1 MKEGYQLIRESAAD
15 GSVYVRMFVKWSLL
29 AIVAGIVCGLL
40 GTLFHY
46 CVDFATETY
55 QNFDWLLY
63 LLPVSGILIVFLYRC
78 CGVYEDEGTNRVIAS
93 IRSPKDVPANMTFLI
108 FAGTVLTH
116 LCGGS
121 SGREGAALQIGGSM
135 GYLLGRIFRLDL
147 NEKRIITMCGM
158 SALFS
163 ALFGTPLAAA
173 VFSIEVVTVGV
184 MNYMALLPC
193 VISSTI
199 AYAIAG
205 SFGITPMSYTI
216 TEVPALSAV
225 SVLQV
230 FAITLIASL
239 LSALFVKG
247 LHYYGEITRKRIP
260 NAYLRVVVG
269 GLLIIVLTLICQTR
283 DYNGAGTAVINLAF
297 TGQVVWYACLLK
309 ILFTV
314 ITMGSGFK
322 GGEIIPSFFIGAAMG
337 NVFGSF
343 IGLPAS
349 FGAAVG
355 MISVFCCVVNCPI
368 ASMIMSI
375 ELFGSE
381 GLIYFALACSLGYL
395 ISGYFSLYSSQRFI
409 YPKNPMHHTDE
420 RDYSMDA
427 EEWKEE

>member
-1 MKEGYQLIRESAAD
+1 MREGYKLLRETAVD
-15 GSVYVRMFVKWSLL
+15 GSIYLKMMVKWSLL
-29 AIVAGIVCGLL
+29 AAVAGVVCGLL

-46 CVDFATETY
+46 CVDFATEM
-55 QNFDWLLY
+55 NHAHGWLLF
-63 LLPVSGILIVFLYRC
+63 LLPVSGVVIVFLYHR
-78 CGVYEDEGTNRVIAS
+78 CGVYQDEGTNRVILS
-93 IRSPKDVPANMTFLI
+93 LRSTKDVPANMTFLI

-135 GYLLGRIFRLDL
+135 GYLLGRIFHLDQ

-205 SFGITPMSYTI
+205 TCGITPMAFTI
-216 TEVPALSAV
+216 TEIPSLSVV

-230 FAITLIASL
+230 FAVTLAASL
-239 LSALFVKG
+239 LAALFVKG
-247 LHYYGEITRKRIP
+247 LHFYSHILGEHVQS
-260 NAYLRVVVG
+260 AYLRVVIG
-269 GLLIIVLTLICQTR
+269 GLLIIALTLLCRTR
-283 DYNGAGTAVINLAF
+283 DYNGAGTAVIELSF

-309 ILFTV
+309 LLFTV

-322 GGEIIPSFFIGAAMG
+322 GGEIIPSFFIGATMG
-337 NVFGSF
+337 NVLGSL
-343 IGLPAS
+343 IGMPAS
-349 FGAAVG
+349 FGAAIG

-368 ASMIMSI
+368 ASMIISI
-375 ELFGSE
+375 ELFGSG
-381 GLIYFALACSLGYL
+381 GLIYFALACALGYL
-395 ISGYFSLYSSQRFI
+395 VSGYFSLYSTQRFVHS
-409 YPKNPMHHTDE
+409 KTPMHHTDE
-420 RDYSMDA
+420 RDYSKDA
-427 EEWKEE
+427 EAWRKE